1 MVCDRYAYSGVAFSA
16 AKETTSLVTP
26 SPSSSIPNHH
36 HHHHH
41 HDDDDDIRGE
51 DETETT
57 KTWTR
62 PTLSTKWCQDPDR
75 GLPAPDCVLFLDIKP
90 EMAEQRGGYVTQ
102 REGDWGKKKKE
113 RDRDNVI
120 DFTFTSNTNPFLSS
134 VHCDAD
140 SFPFATINF
149 S

>member
-1 MVCDRYAYSGVAFSA
+1 MRIRVSPLVRPKKQHLWSRHHQVVVSLIITTTTTTMMMMMTLGGGRNRNYKDMDTTYPIHKMVSRSGSGITGSGLCAILRYRTRDGRTKGRVRYT
-16 AKETTSLVTP
+16 K
-26 SPSSSIPNHH
+26 
-36 HHHHH
+36 
-41 HDDDDDIRGE
+41 RGRLGE
-51 DETETT
+51 
-57 KTWTR
+57 
-62 PTLSTKWCQDPDR
+62 
-75 GLPAPDCVLFLDIKP
+75 
-90 EMAEQRGGYVTQ
+90 
-102 REGDWGKKKKE
+102 KKKE